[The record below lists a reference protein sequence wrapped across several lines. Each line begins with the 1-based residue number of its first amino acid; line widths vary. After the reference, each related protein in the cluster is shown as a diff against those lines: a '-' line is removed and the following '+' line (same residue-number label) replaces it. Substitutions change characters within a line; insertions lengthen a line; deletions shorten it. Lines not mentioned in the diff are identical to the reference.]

1 MQGCLTCQKPND
13 GGRCIYVGDDKKIE
27 VEAIENFRLLLMTRF
42 YLDLD
47 ETFIVSSFRW
57 NLISIS
63 TLDKYGYFCSFR
75 NEKFI
80 LFHDSKLVGSNSLS
94 GDDNLYMLGTIAS
107 FNESL

>member
-1 MQGCLTCQKPND
+1 MQGGLTCQKPND
-13 GGRCIYVGDDKKIE
+13 GERYIYVGDGKKIE

-57 NLISIS
+57 NLI
-63 TLDKYGYFCSFR
+63 
-75 NEKFI
+75 
-80 LFHDSKLVGSNSLS
+80 HDSKLAGSSSLS
-94 GDDNLYMLGTIAS
+94 GDDNLYMLDTIAS